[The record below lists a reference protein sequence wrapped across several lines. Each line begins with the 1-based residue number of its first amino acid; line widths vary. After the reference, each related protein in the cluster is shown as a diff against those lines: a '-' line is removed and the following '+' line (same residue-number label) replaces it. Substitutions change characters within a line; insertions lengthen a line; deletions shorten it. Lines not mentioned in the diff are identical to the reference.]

1 MAYVI
6 ALAQK
11 KPLVVYFHEE
21 WCGYC
26 VTLKKQALFSKE
38 VNEFAD
44 QAIFVQVDPETD
56 DTTKNV
62 SNTSISPVGAR
73 KVTAKSSQR

>member
-1 MAYVI
+1 MAYAI

-11 KPLVVYFHEE
+11 KPLMVYFHGE

-26 VTLKKQALFSKE
+26 LTLKKEALLSKE

-44 QAIFVQVDPETD
+44 QAIFVEGDPETD
-56 DTTKNV
+56 DANQNV
-62 SNTSISPVGAR
+62 SNTSISSVDAR
-73 KVTAKSSQR
+73 KVTARLSVR